1 MSRLLSLLVSAML
14 LLTLGLAQAPRVCVG
29 DGNGGACRPE
39 ACACVAACSCQA
51 AHHRDMAA
59 RAEVSDC
66 CAVAEPA
73 SCHAAP
79 ATEASACHGPGQWP
93 HFAPSDRHWF
103 ALVPAWPVIVL
114 DAPVAL
120 DPLPLRERAAHH
132 PQAPPERP
140 PRLLG

>member
-1 MSRLLSLLVSAML
+1 ML

-51 AHHRDMAA
+51 AHRRDTAA
-59 RAEVSDC
+59 QAAASDC
-66 CAVAEPA
+66 CAVAEPQPA
-73 SCHAAP
+73 SCHSAP

-103 ALVPAWPVIVL
+103 ALVPDWPVIAL
-114 DAPVAL
+114 EAPETTAAM
-120 DPLPLRERAAHH
+120 PLRDRAAHRTH
-132 PQAPPERP
+132 APPERP

>member
-51 AHHRDMAA
+51 AHHRDTAA
-59 RAEVSDC
+59 EADASDC

-73 SCHAAP
+73 SCHSAP

-103 ALVPAWPVIVL
+103 ALVPDWPVIAL
-114 DAPVAL
+114 DAPEPAA
-120 DPLPLRERAAHH
+120 PMPLRDRAAHRSH
-132 PQAPPERP
+132 APPERP